1 MRKIGL
7 LLALGLLSACGGPS
21 APFLTVKLV
30 DGLGEP
36 LQPQAAAWRVGPGAW
51 LPLATGQS
59 SWILPLPATSSAT
72 FAVGFQ
78 CPSTNPLSYV
88 SLEAKRNEVGNT
100 LLLRCPLDWNS
111 PTAAVSGNTSPAMNG
126 TAYSARGQAPLNGG
140 SFSGL
145 NAPQGSGREV
155 AALGN
160 VGGTFYFGRSGLI
173 TIPPNPNP
181 ILNLSPTST
190 LTATTPT
197 AFPSRARVHLD
208 TGVTVDLASW
218 NGGSQTV
225 PRPNPSALAAAELL
239 EVHAEHGVSL
249 SILRLANQA
258 SQVAPGS
265 TVNLSVPPFN
275 FTVGQTHAANA
286 LPTFTA
292 TPLASVGF
300 SSGLS
305 PLGYALLLAQPGVR
319 YWRHFVSPG
328 AATGPSYTFNL
339 EQAPGFSGV
348 VPSPGDNLQ
357 LCASAFASDQG
368 LASLLASRPLPQETS
383 ACHTLFIDRHHPGRL
398 EVARAFLS
406 FTW

>member
-1 MRKIGL
+1 MWKIGL
-7 LLALGLLSACGGPS
+7 LLALGLLSACSGPS

-36 LQPQAAAWRVGPGAW
+36 LQPQAAAWRVGSGAW
-51 LPLATGQS
+51 LPLTTGQS
-59 SWILPLPATSSAT
+59 SWVLPLPATSSAT

-88 SLEAKRNEVGNT
+88 SLEAKRNEVGNI

-111 PTAAVSGNTSPAMNG
+111 PTAAVSGSTNPPVNG
-126 TAYSARGQAPLNGG
+126 TAYSARGQAPLNALNG

-145 NAPQGSGREV
+145 NAPQGPGREV
-155 AALGN
+155 AALGSS
-160 VGGTFYFGRSGLI
+160 GSTFYFGRSGLI
-173 TIPPNPNP
+173 AIPSNPA
-181 ILNLSPTST
+181 LNLSPTLT

-197 AFPSRARVHLD
+197 AFPSQARVHLD

-218 NGGSQTV
+218 SGGSQTV

-239 EVHAEHGVSL
+239 EVHTQDTMGL
-249 SILRLANQA
+249 GILRLTNPDPL
-258 SQVAPGS
+258 VAPGS
-265 TVNLSVPPFN
+265 TVNLSVPPFSL
-275 FTVGQTHAANA
+275 TVGQTHSANA

-292 TPLASVGF
+292 TSLASVGF
-300 SSGLS
+300 SPGLN
-305 PLGYALLLAQPGVR
+305 PLGYALLLAEPGER

-328 AATGPSYTFNL
+328 AATGPTYTFNL
-339 EQAPGFSGV
+339 EQAPGFAGV
-348 VPSPGDNLQ
+348 VPNQGANVQ
-357 LCASAFASDQG
+357 LCASAFASDQS

-383 ACHTLFIDRHHPGRL
+383 ACYTLFLDRHHHGRF
-398 EVARAFLS
+398 EVARASLS